1 MPIPTNEMA
10 REAQRGLDWR
20 SEYGRGG
27 TEVGIARAR
36 DIVNKRDLS
45 EDTLKRMVSF
55 FARHEVDKEA
65 EGFRE
70 GEDGYPS
77 NGRIAWALWAGDAG
91 WDWARKELKKLNDDK
106 SSRNFSSFSKHL
118 SILGAFSTSISNS
131 AIRSFFND
139 SIKFIDSMPLSALT
153 KILGDHVFMDTPSE
167 IFSAGYRF
175 KMPWINASSITT
187 QMVKMHSDWDSSL
200 ADFVTK
206 AMSRCELLFSSCPYN
221 AEISIARKI
230 FSANPVP
237 TIIFLRSF
245 LNLAQK
251 SLHYVHNR
259 SSQLNLPNGITSDYC
274 KSTEAR
280 ERIPFIVP
288 QSGATKM
295 IRKAINLDSM
305 SLKFAG
311 DSVFEG
317 YASVFGGVDSYND
330 TILQG
335 AYKSVIDR
343 IKAGAARMPKMFV
356 NHKSWDVPIGKWI
369 KMEEDEHGLYVKG
382 EFTPGIPEAQA
393 VKAAMQHGTIDG
405 LSIGYML
412 QPDDIE
418 FREDVRIIKNISELA
433 EVSIVTFPADSA
445 ARVDLAS
452 VKSSLES
459 IKTLREF
466 ENFLR
471 DAGGFS
477 KSLATATAAR
487 AKEVLNRRESDSQLP
502 DDLQRLIALNLLQSR
517 TL

>member
-55 FARHEVDKEA
+55 FARHEVDKQA

-77 NGRIAWALWAGDAG
+77 NGRIAWALWGGDPG
-91 WDWARKELKKLNDDK
+91 QSWAKRKL
-106 SSRNFSSFSKHL
+106 
-118 SILGAFSTSISNS
+118 
-131 AIRSFFND
+131 
-139 SIKFIDSMPLSALT
+139 
-153 KILGDHVFMDTPSE
+153 
-167 IFSAGYRF
+167 
-175 KMPWINASSITT
+175 
-187 QMVKMHSDWDSSL
+187 
-200 ADFVTK
+200 
-206 AMSRCELLFSSCPYN
+206 
-221 AEISIARKI
+221 AEI
-230 FSANPVP
+230 
-237 TIIFLRSF
+237 
-245 LNLAQK
+245 
-251 SLHYVHNR
+251 
-259 SSQLNLPNGITSDYC
+259 GD
-274 KSTEAR
+274 E
-280 ERIPFIVP
+280 
-288 QSGATKM
+288 KM

-311 DSVFEG
+311 DSGFEG
-317 YASVFGGVDSYND
+317 YASVFSGVDSYND
-330 TILQG
+330 TIMPG

-369 KMEEDEHGLYVKG
+369 KMQEDEHGLYVKG